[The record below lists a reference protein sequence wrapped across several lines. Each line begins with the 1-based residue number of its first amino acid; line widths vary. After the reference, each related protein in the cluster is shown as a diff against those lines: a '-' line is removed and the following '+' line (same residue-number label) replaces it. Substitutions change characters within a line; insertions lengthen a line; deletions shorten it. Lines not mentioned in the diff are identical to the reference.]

1 MFSAT
6 GGPGDGIHVAAL
18 AASRA
23 VCGCVRVCVS
33 VCRCAC
39 VCVCVSVC
47 LRVVVCARFCVYA
60 CVLVSSCACACALRV
75 CVCVCVSVCLCVSV
89 SVCLC
94 VRVFVRAC
102 VCVCASSHRCAWWCA
117 WLPLG
122 GRAANLTLRSGLR
135 VDMSPSCLVALGEGK
150 RPKRA
155 REHGAFPCAAAAA
168 FASWSPG
175 WPEARARVRSSAAA
189 VFVRACVCVCASSH
203 QCAWWC
209 AWLPLAGRPGC
220 KFDPSVRFAR

>member
-1 MFSAT
+1 MSPPSPLPGLCVGVSA
-6 GGPGDGIHVAAL
+6 
-18 AASRA
+18 S
-23 VCGCVRVCVS
+23 VCLCAGVPVYVCVS
-33 VCRCAC
+33 LC
-39 VCVCVSVC
+39 VCVWLCVRAFVFMLVCLC
-47 LRVVVCARFCVYA
+47 LRVL
-60 CVLVSSCACACALRV
+60 VLVLCV

-189 VFVRACVCVCASSH
+189 SSKPSL
-203 QCAWWC
+203 CK
-209 AWLPLAGRPGC
+209 AGG
-220 KFDPSVRFAR
+220 

>member
-1 MFSAT
+1 MSPPSPLPGLCVGVSA
-6 GGPGDGIHVAAL
+6 
-18 AASRA
+18 S
-23 VCGCVRVCVS
+23 VCLCAGVPVYVCVS
-33 VCRCAC
+33 LC
-39 VCVCVSVC
+39 VCVWLCVRAFVFMLVCLC
-47 LRVVVCARFCVYA
+47 LRVL
-60 CVLVSSCACACALRV
+60 VLVLCVCV

-220 KFDPSVRFAR
+220 KFDPSVGFAR